1 MTHVRNAPIALAS
14 CILSLIACPA
24 SIVNANTENFVTPTV
39 DLFPECVEWA
49 DRGDCKPG
57 GRPYFMQKNCPV
69 SCHKKTHKEP
79 EHRRIDD
86 DAQEEFYE
94 LTANTAAGKALSM
107 ENFEGYI
114 TVLVNAARVC
124 EASDIFY
131 DSLEHM
137 HSIHPYAL
145 EILAFP
151 FEHPGINLDAC
162 RETILAEEKKEGRKI
177 HVMETIQTNGPNTH
191 PIFRFLKKTFDLNE
205 LDPNVSNYFFVN
217 PDGTLIEHHHGASY
231 KTLKLFVDKFMHYY
245 DDRA

>member
-24 SIVNANTENFVTPTV
+24 SIVNANTENVATPTV

-49 DRGDCKPG
+49 DRGDCKPA

-69 SCHKKTHKEP
+69 SCHKKTYKEP

-114 TVLVNAARVC
+114 TVLVNAALVC

-145 EILAFP
+145 EIIPIRAPRYQSQCLP
-151 FEHPGINLDAC
+151 
-162 RETILAEEKKEGRKI
+162 
-177 HVMETIQTNGPNTH
+177 TNH
-191 PIFRFLKKTFDLNE
+191 L
-205 LDPNVSNYFFVN
+205 S
-217 PDGTLIEHHHGASY
+217 
-231 KTLKLFVDKFMHYY
+231 
-245 DDRA
+245 